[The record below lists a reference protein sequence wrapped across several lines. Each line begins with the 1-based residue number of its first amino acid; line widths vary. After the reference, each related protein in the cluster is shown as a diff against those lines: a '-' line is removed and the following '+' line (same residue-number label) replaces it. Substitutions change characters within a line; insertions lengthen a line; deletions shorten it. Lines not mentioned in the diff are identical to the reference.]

1 MSTVIITGASK
12 GIGKATAIRF
22 VANGDK
28 VINISRT
35 PSDVDGVENVAIDLA
50 DPDAPSSVGQLVD
63 KLASGDIHLIH
74 NAAKLVNDSVRD
86 VDTEAFRAIT
96 NINIIAPHSWSD

>member
-22 VANGDK
+22 VANGDN

-74 NAAKLVNDSVRD
+74 NAAKLVNDSVSCLLYTSPSPRD
-86 VDTEAFRAIT
+86 AHESRMPSSA
-96 NINIIAPHSWSD
+96 